1 MFCIQVAT
9 RIRAYEID
17 MFFRVAPP
25 LENPFARSLEVDKVD
40 TNSGVAH
47 LKNQVD
53 KVDPNSE
60 TVAVSK
66 SNKYDYVT
74 Y

>member
-1 MFCIQVAT
+1 M
-9 RIRAYEID
+9 Y
-17 MFFRVAPP
+17 FRVAPP

-53 KVDPNSE
+53 KVDANSE
-60 TVAVSK
+60 TVAFR
-66 SNKYDYVT
+66 NPRNIIM
-74 Y
+74 

>member
-1 MFCIQVAT
+1 MVHP
-9 RIRAYEID
+9 IRAYELY
-17 MFFRVAPP
+17 MYFRVAPP
-25 LENPFARSLEVDKVD
+25 LENPFARSLKVD

-60 TVAVSK
+60 TVAFR
-66 SNKYDYVT
+66 NPRNIIM
-74 Y
+74 